1 MCVLCAKMLQSHL
14 TLRVMDCSPLGSSF
28 QWIFQAEYWVAMSS
42 SPGDLPDP
50 GIEPGSLK
58 FPALAGEFFTTCAT
72 WEAHLPANLRDFS
85 ESSLLTFG
93 PDLDLQFFYSVTRG
107 GWFIRKQCFF
117 LGEGK
122 GNLFSIDVPPKREND
137 IVSSSSDN
145 LCLIIPCWVCVVKD
159 SG

>member
-93 PDLDLQFFYSVTRG
+93 PDLDLQFFPSVTRG

>member
-58 FPALAGEFFTTCAT
+58 FPALAGEFFTTRAT

-93 PDLDLQFFYSVTRG
+93 PDLDLQFFPSVTRG